1 MPRSPARFFPPSAR
15 AALLVIGFAGSG
27 FAGLGF
33 VGFNVAAAQNAEGD
47 QSVVGVAERTP
58 DFSTLLNALSAAGL
72 TETLQGEGPFTVFAP
87 TNDAFAK
94 LSDDE
99 LSALLEDRE
108 ALERV
113 LSYHVVPGSYTTS
126 DITADMTSFPTLAG
140 SPLPITEAGVG
151 EATVTA
157 VNIAAA
163 NGVVFAIDTVL
174 TPPDAAGGAETDDA
188 DAQDTGGGLYSST
201 AEASERFE
209 VNEVGGSGV
218 SGSVLVAEYEG
229 GRAVVTVS
237 LSGTPAGGLHPAAL
251 YAGSCDDFSGEAVTA
266 LEPVSGASGVS
277 TTVVELPFAAITQGD
292 HALFVNVSEADP
304 SVVACGEVGR

>member
-1 MPRSPARFFPPSAR
+1 MPRSPARFVPPSAC
-15 AALLVIGFAGSG
+15 AALLVLS

-33 VGFNVAAAQNAEGD
+33 VGLNVAAAQNAEGD

-113 LSYHVVPGSYTTS
+113 LRYHVVPGSYTTS
-126 DITADMTSFPTLAG
+126 DITDDMTSFPTLAG

-174 TPPDAAGGAETDDA
+174 TPPDATGGTDDA
-188 DAQDTGGGLYSST
+188 AEDTGGGLYSST

-209 VNEVGGSGV
+209 VSEVGGSGV

-251 YAGSCDDFSGEAVTA
+251 YAGSCDDPSGEAVAA

-277 TTVVELPFAAITQGD
+277 TTVVNLPFAAITQGD

>member
-1 MPRSPARFFPPSAR
+1 MPCSLARSLVPPVTR
-15 AALLVIGFAGSG
+15 VCAALLVMGFAGSG
-27 FAGLGF
+27 S

-99 LSALLEDRE
+99 LNTLLEDRE

-126 DITADMTSFPTLAG
+126 DITAEMTEFPTLEG

-174 TPPDAAGGAETDDA
+174 TPPGATGETDDA

-209 VNEVGGSGV
+209 VNEVASSGV

-251 YAGSCDDFSGEAVTA
+251 YAGSCDDFSGEAVAA

-277 TTVVELPFAAITQGD
+277 TTVVPLPFAAITQSD

>member
-1 MPRSPARFFPPSAR
+1 MPRSLTRSLVPLVTRVCAV
-15 AALLVIGFAGSG
+15 LLVSSG

-33 VGFNVAAAQNAEGD
+33 GSLSLAAAQNAEGD

-108 ALERV
+108 ALSRV
-113 LSYHVVPGSYTTS
+113 LSYHVVPGSFTTS
-126 DITADMTSFPTLAG
+126 DITAEMTEFQTLAG

-174 TPPDAAGGAETDDA
+174 SPPDAAAETGDA
-188 DAQDTGGGLYSST
+188 GAQATGEGLYSST

-209 VNEVGGSGV
+209 VSEVAGSGV

-266 LEPVSGASGVS
+266 LEPVSGDSGVS
-277 TTVVELPFAAITQGD
+277 TTVAPLPFAAITQGD
-292 HALFVNVSEADP
+292 HALFINVSEADP
-304 SVVACGEVGR
+304 TVVACGEVGR